1 MNYAADEGE
10 SFGTA
15 LAFLGF
21 LPFFLLLVVWL
32 VCGAVASASG
42 PQRYSGRLFV
52 LTLFFLAHSAS
63 RRR

>member
-21 LPFFLLLVVWL
+21 LPFFLLLVV
-32 VCGAVASASG
+32 GSSA
-42 PQRYSGRLFV
+42 GRL
-52 LTLFFLAHSAS
+52 HPHQGRNGIRDGCSS
-63 RRR
+63 